1 MADENYFSTSPLKL
15 GGSDTRP
22 NTGGLSQG
30 LDTVQV
36 PDVAPASAENA
47 WSGGFGNLLGIGLDF
62 GKSWLTSTA
71 NAKIGT
77 KAARAQAKALAAA
90 NANATTQSEQT
101 RRIIILAALA
111 GVALIVALK
120 LIRRK

>member
-1 MADENYFSTSPLKL
+1 MADENYFSTSPLAL

-36 PDVAPASAENA
+36 PDVSPASAENA

-71 NAKIGT
+71 NAKVGT

-111 GVALIVALK
+111 GVALIVVLFV
-120 LIRRK
+120 LRRK